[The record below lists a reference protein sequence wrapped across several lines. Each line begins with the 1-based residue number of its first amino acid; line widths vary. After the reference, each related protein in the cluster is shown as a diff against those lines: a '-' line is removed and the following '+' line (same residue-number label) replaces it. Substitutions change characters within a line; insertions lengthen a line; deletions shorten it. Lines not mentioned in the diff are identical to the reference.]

1 VPVEVDNDRVKLGS
15 WWTRAA
21 WIASRKPCVG
31 EEAMRD
37 DGSDVVSATIYL
49 IDPCETEGRCAES
62 VSAA

>member
-1 VPVEVDNDRVKLGS
+1 MPVEVDDDRVKLGS

-31 EEAMRD
+31 EEAMCD

-49 IDPCETEGRCAES
+49 IDPCEAEGRCAES